1 MTTKELAQLTV
12 PQRIS
17 LAEELWD
24 SVSTSV
30 ESEAATEIEKS
41 YIDRRLAEIKTKKEK
56 LVNWTVLKN
65 SVRNRKK

>member
-24 SVSTSV
+24 SVSASV
-30 ESEAATEIEKS
+30 ESEAATDIEKS
-41 YIDRRLAEIKTKKEK
+41 YIERRLSEIKTKKEK